1 MIPTQKKTQEEL
13 AALREDSGF
22 FQNPNT
28 QPRPLEEQP
37 KPAIFQKFIGQA
49 PKRTPQQFQTSPAEA
64 RPKQRKRHS
73 LRRIELPLAPGF
85 EVQNKTKI
93 PQERRTSEDIA
104 ELRERQRLA
113 DFSSTPKNPIAHLE
127 QLSVHPVLLTI
138 TYLIAFTAIFAAWK
152 TVYFVTPISLI
163 FVSGLLTAYIFWKKK
178 RSRHHAAI
186 LFIILVM
193 TLVFGGIHYA
203 PFFASYAT

>member
-1 MIPTQKKTQEEL
+1 MIPTRKKSLEEL
-13 AALREDSGF
+13 AALREDFGF
-22 FQNPNT
+22 PQNPNT
-28 QPRPLEEQP
+28 QPTPLEEQP
-37 KPAIFQKFIGQA
+37 KPPTFQKIIGQV
-49 PKRTPQQFQTSPAEA
+49 PKWTPQPSQNSKAEEQ
-64 RPKQRKRHS
+64 PKQRKRHS

-93 PQERRTSEDIA
+93 PQERRASEDIA
-104 ELRERQRLA
+104 ELRERQLLA
-113 DFSSTPKNPIAHLE
+113 NSPSTPKNPIAHLE
-127 QLSVHPVLLTI
+127 QLSAHPVLLTI
-138 TYLIAFTAIFAAWK
+138 TYLIALTAILAAWK

-178 RSRHHAAI
+178 HSRHHVAI

>member
-28 QPRPLEEQP
+28 QSLPLEEQP

-73 LRRIELPLAPGF
+73 LRRIELPLAPSF

-163 FVSGLLTAYIFWKKK
+163 FVSVLLTAYIFWKNKL
-178 RSRHHAAI
+178 SRHHAAI